1 MAHKERRDTQQTPTQ
16 TELVPLVDKLYTDF
30 SIEVLEERLET
41 DPLMLSGLFDEI
53 TPYCLQCKKSDL
65 TCNGDGGNCAR
76 CNGPGAEY
84 NDSCICNSVDADIEC
99 YK

>member
-1 MAHKERRDTQQTPTQ
+1 MGTKRQDVNEHITSSQ

-53 TPYCLQCKKSDL
+53 TPYCLQCKKSELDC
-65 TCNGDGGNCAR
+65 TSNCAQ
-76 CNGPGAEY
+76 CNRATYWDPC
-84 NDSCICNSVDADIEC
+84 NCNSVDADIEC
-99 YK
+99 FK

>member
-1 MAHKERRDTQQTPTQ
+1 MDTKRQVVNEHITSSQ

-53 TPYCLQCKKSDL
+53 TPYCLQCKKSELNDCS
-65 TCNGDGGNCAR
+65 TNCAQ
-76 CNGPGAEY
+76 CNRASYSDPC
-84 NDSCICNSVDADIEC
+84 NCNSVNMDVEC
-99 YK
+99 FKF